1 MTWQHWQRGFE
12 NHLKLERT
20 LSEHSIKAYVADLH
34 KLIRY
39 VELQGGPAQPSGVSG
54 AMLSG
59 FIRWIASLGVGA
71 RTQAR
76 IVSGIR
82 AFFQYLVLEG
92 IMDHNPASVL
102 ETPRMSHKLPGVL
115 SLEEIER
122 IIAAID
128 LSLPAG
134 QRNRAIVETLYGCG
148 LRVSELVNLKISDI
162 QMEAAFVRITGKGNK
177 QRLVPVGREAMKHI
191 RLYLQT
197 TRHHQPIKK
206 GHEDTLF
213 LNRFGSTLSREMVFQ
228 IIRDLAGK
236 AGIHKTVSPHTFR
249 HSFATHLVEGGAD
262 LRAVQDMLGHES
274 ITTTEIYTHL
284 NREYLRENLIS
295 FHPRARANKGP

>member
-1 MTWQHWQRGFE
+1 M
-12 NHLKLERT
+12 
-20 LSEHSIKAYVADLH
+20 SEHSIKAYLTDLH

-39 VELQGGPAQPSGVSG
+39 TELQGGPAQPSGISR
-54 AMLSG
+54 AMLTG

-92 IMDHNPASVL
+92 VMDNNPATVL
-102 ETPRMSHKLPGVL
+102 ETPRMSRKLPEVL

-128 LSLPAG
+128 LSQPGG

-162 QMEAAFVRITGKGNK
+162 QMDAAFVRVTGKGNK
-177 QRLVPVGREAMKHI
+177 QRLVPIGREAMKHI
-191 RLYLQT
+191 RLYLQSA
-197 TRHHQPIKK
+197 RHQNPVKK
-206 GHEDTLF
+206 GQEDCLF
-213 LNRFGSTLSREMVFQ
+213 LNRFGSKLSREMVFQ
-228 IIRDLAGK
+228 IIRGFAGK
-236 AGIHKTVSPHTFR
+236 AGIKKTVSPHTFR

-284 NREYLRENLIS
+284 DREYLRENLIS
-295 FHPRARANKGP
+295 FHPRAKSANP